1 MHCPNMYVCKYINGL
16 IPNYGRN
23 VMLRIFA
30 VIVLLV
36 TTLQCYMHYQMMGY
50 HGSIL
55 FYWLLCVGVSMLI
68 WEQKPKGK
76 I

>member
-1 MHCPNMYVCKYINGL
+1 
-16 IPNYGRN
+16 
-23 VMLRIFA
+23 MLRIFA
-30 VIVLLV
+30 VTVLLV
-36 TTLQCYMHYQMMGY
+36 TTLQCYMHYQMVGY

-68 WEQKPKGK
+68 WEQKPKDK